1 MSTESV
7 EILLAAYNGSKYI
20 REQMDSILN
29 QTDTRWH
36 LTVSDDGS
44 TDGTLSI
51 LDAYAAQF
59 PEKISVYRSGIR
71 FGNARD
77 HFFHLMRRCTAPYI
91 LFSDQGD
98 IWRPDKVEKTMR
110 AIMEAEAEVGAS
122 TPVWAFTD
130 LTPVDEQLRPI
141 VPSLMQMQKQYTDV
155 IDYRAILM
163 QNVVT
168 GCATGINRALARL
181 AGRCTDLSR
190 VILHDWWL
198 AAVAARFGRILYIDE
213 PLGMYRQHGHNSVG
227 AKDVGS
233 AGYVLRMLARI
244 GELRKSILRKKRQAA
259 VFAKTYQAELHAEDR
274 AFLHGFGRA
283 RSGPVFYG
291 RYRKQIHGFCRLA
304 GFALLG

>member
-77 HFFHLMRRCTAPYI
+77 HFFRLMQQCEAPCMMFCDQDDVWHSDKVKKTLDALQSAQERWGTQMPLLI
-91 LFSDQGD
+91 FSDQT
-98 IWRPDKVEKTMR
+98 V
-110 AIMEAEAEVGAS
+110 
-122 TPVWAFTD
+122 TD
-130 LTPVDEQLRPI
+130 EELNPI
-141 VPSLMQMQKQYTDV
+141 APSLMRYQRHYCEEF
-155 IDYRAILM
+155 DYRSILM

-168 GCATGINRALARL
+168 GGAMMINRTLADL
-181 AGRCTDLSR
+181 AMKCCDTSGI
-190 VILHDWWL
+190 ILHDWWL

-233 AGYVLRMLARI
+233 AGYVLRMLART

>member
-91 LFSDQGD
+91 LFSDED
-98 IWRPDKVEKTMR
+98 DMWRPD
-110 AIMEAEAEVGAS
+110 
-122 TPVWAFTD
+122 
-130 LTPVDEQLRPI
+130 
-141 VPSLMQMQKQYTDV
+141 
-155 IDYRAILM
+155 
-163 QNVVT
+163 
-168 GCATGINRALARL
+168 
-181 AGRCTDLSR
+181 
-190 VILHDWWL
+190 
-198 AAVAARFGRILYIDE
+198 
-213 PLGMYRQHGHNSVG
+213 
-227 AKDVGS
+227 
-233 AGYVLRMLARI
+233 
-244 GELRKSILRKKRQAA
+244 
-259 VFAKTYQAELHAEDR
+259 
-274 AFLHGFGRA
+274 
-283 RSGPVFYG
+283 
-291 RYRKQIHGFCRLA
+291 
-304 GFALLG
+304 